1 MTSITLQNG
10 LTDVQPSHHQR
21 LQMVAVH
28 RYIPVVDRKEEAYEV
43 GEADADHRVKH
54 IERKRAWA

>member
-1 MTSITLQNG
+1 MTSITLQNE

-43 GEADADHRVKH
+43 GEADADHRVKNT
-54 IERKRAWA
+54 